1 MDKPIISIK
10 NAFILAF
17 ITVISFAAISI
28 LLRNYDYPRLVF
40 GDILSPIIELV
51 VVIIL
56 FYVILYLATQELR
69 IRRGWLFIAVALS
82 FYVFGDILWAI
93 YEIGLHQDP
102 SVSLSDIFYLIFYP
116 IFAVGIYYLTKF
128 SFNRSEKF
136 KIFIDMGIVMIT
148 VGLMF
153 WTFLILPTLSS
164 QENYNLIIISLSYIL
179 GDFLLFFVLLRLL
192 YSKFEENYVP
202 IIFLAAGI
210 LVLIFTDSVFAYETL
225 QDIYVS
231 GGLLDTGWIL
241 SFILIGLAAFLQ
253 FTQEELNFKRF
264 SKIRL
269 SIERSNITTYI
280 PLIWVLIAFI
290 LLVWANQNLTTPNM
304 EIIELGVG
312 FIIFLVIMRQV
323 ITLNENERLYQAAEK
338 EILNRKKAEELARE
352 SNERLKLT
360 LDAVNEGVW
369 DWNIPT
375 GETVF
380 SPSYYTMLGYEP
392 YEFPQNYESWRSL
405 VHPEDIE
412 KTEQEIN
419 KHLTTGKDYSIEIR
433 VKTKSGKWI
442 WILTKGRVVERDKH
456 GMPIRMV
463 GTQSDIT
470 TRRNA
475 ENKLIESEKRF
486 RSLIYNSTEIIRILD
501 ENGTIIFDSP
511 SSVHI
516 LGYPEGSLVGKN
528 PIDYIHPDDQERVK
542 KDLNEVYD
550 NKNTGIPTEFRIRK
564 VDGTYLPVESTSQ
577 NLTDVPSIAGIVVTT
592 HPIKERKEMENA
604 LRGSEEKYKML
615 FESDPAYTILLD
627 REGKILE
634 INNAAV
640 NFTGKTRED
649 LINKRFIEL
658 GLFPEEDKAFQKEL
672 FSKVLAG
679 QRVKPSQYGVIDKDG
694 IKRCVESQ
702 FIPLRQ
708 NGRVYAVMVI
718 STDVTEKKI
727 ATDKLKASVREK
739 EILIQEIHHRV
750 KNNMQII
757 SSLLN
762 LQSRYVEDGEAVDVL
777 KESQNR
783 VKSMAMIHEKLYQ
796 SADLTQINFVDY
808 IQSLVSNLLYS
819 YDIKSDHIK
828 PILEVDDVNLNI
840 ETAVP
845 CGLIISELVSNSLK
859 YAFPDGI
866 KGEISVSLKVVD
878 EEYELTISDNGIG
891 LPDELDLEKID
902 SLGLLLVTSLTE
914 QIDGEITI
922 RSIKGTE
929 FKIKF
934 KELEYNERI

>member
-28 LLRNYDYPRLVF
+28 LLRNYDYPRLDF
-40 GDILSPIIELV
+40 GDILSPVIELI

-56 FYVILYLATQELR
+56 FYITIYLATQELR
-69 IRRGWLFIAVALS
+69 VRRGWLFIAIALS
-82 FYVFGDILWAI
+82 FYVIGDILWAI
-93 YEIGLHQDP
+93 YEIGLHQNP

-116 IFAVGIYYLTKF
+116 IFAIGIYYLTKF

-153 WTFLILPTLSS
+153 WTFLIIPTLSS

-192 YSKFEENYVP
+192 YSKFEKNYGP

-210 LVLIFTDSVFAYETL
+210 LVLIFTDSVFAYQSL

-241 SFILIGLAAFLQ
+241 SFVLVGLAGFLQ

-338 EILNRKKAEELARE
+338 EIINRKKAEELARE
-352 SNERLKLT
+352 SEERLKLT

-375 GETVF
+375 EKTVF

-405 VHPEDIE
+405 VHPDDIE
-412 KTEQEIN
+412 KAEQEIS

-433 VKTKSGKWI
+433 VKAKSGKWI

-470 TRRNA
+470 TRRNV

-528 PIDYIHPDDQERVK
+528 PIDYIHPDDQEKVK
-542 KDLNEVYD
+542 KDLKEVYD

-564 VDGTYLPVESTSQ
+564 ADGTYLPVESTSQ

-604 LRGSEEKYKML
+604 LRDSEEKYKML
-615 FESDPAYTILLD
+615 FESDPAYTILID

-679 QRVKPSQYGVIDKDG
+679 QRMKPSQYGVIDKNG
-694 IKRCVESQ
+694 IKRWVESQ
-702 FIPLRQ
+702 FIPLKQ
-708 NGRVYAVMVI
+708 NEKVYAVMVI

-762 LQSRYVEDGEAVDVL
+762 LQSRYVEDEEAVDLL

-819 YDIKSDHIK
+819 YNIKSDHIK

-859 YAFPDGI
+859 YAFPDGM
-866 KGEISVSLKVVD
+866 KGEIFVSLKVVD
-878 EEYELTISDNGIG
+878 EWYELTIRDNGIG
-891 LPDELDLEKID
+891 LPDEFDLEKID

-914 QIDGEITI
+914 QIDGKITI
-922 RSIKGTE
+922 KSIKGTE
-929 FKIKF
+929 FKIRF

>member
-56 FYVILYLATQELR
+56 FYVIIYLATQELR

-82 FYVFGDILWAI
+82 FYVIGDILWAI
-93 YEIGLHQDP
+93 YEIGLHQNP
-102 SVSLSDIFYLIFYP
+102 SVSLSDIFYLVFYP

-192 YSKFEENYVP
+192 YSKFEENYGP

-352 SNERLKLT
+352 SDERLKLT

-392 YEFPQNYESWRSL
+392 YEFPQNYKSWRSL

-412 KTEQEIN
+412 KAEQEIN

-564 VDGTYLPVESTSQ
+564 ADGTYLPVESTSQ

-694 IKRCVESQ
+694 IKRFVESQ

-708 NGRVYAVMVI
+708 NERVYAVMVI

-859 YAFPDGI
+859 YAFPDGM
-866 KGEISVSLKVVD
+866 KGEIFVSLKLVD
-878 EEYELTISDNGIG
+878 EGYELTISDNGIG

-922 RSIKGTE
+922 KSIKGTE